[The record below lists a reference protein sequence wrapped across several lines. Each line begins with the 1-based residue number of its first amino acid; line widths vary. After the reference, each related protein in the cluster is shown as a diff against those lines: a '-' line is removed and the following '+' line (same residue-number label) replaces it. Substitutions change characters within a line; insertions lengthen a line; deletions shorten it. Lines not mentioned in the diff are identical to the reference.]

1 MIWALAVTVW
11 LSVTVGIYLALS
23 RDVVRCVL
31 GLAVLGSAANLVLF
45 AAGRIGPAQPA
56 VVPLGEEALAVAA
69 NPLPQA
75 LVLTAIVIGF
85 ALVCFSLV
93 LVLRLIREARTDDA
107 AALRLAEP
115 LPDDPVKPPQPQ
127 PGCEPTWPP
136 QPQSAAPGAEG
147 GR

>member
-1 MIWALAVTVW
+1 MIWALAATVW

-45 AAGRIGPAQPA
+45 AAGRIGSPMPA
-56 VVPLGEEALAVAA
+56 VVPLGDETLSVAA

-107 AALRLAEP
+107 TALRLAEP
-115 LPDDPVKPPQPQ
+115 LVDDPVKPPQPQ
-127 PGCEPTWPP
+127 PGCEPAWPP
-136 QPQSAAPGAEG
+136 QAQGTEG
-147 GR
+147 LR

>member
-11 LSVTVGIYLALS
+11 LTVTVGIYLALS

-45 AAGRIGPAQPA
+45 AAGRIGSPLPA
-56 VVPLGEEALAVAA
+56 VVPLGDEVLASAA

-107 AALRLAEP
+107 TALRLAEP
-115 LPDDPVKPPQPQ
+115 VPDDPVKPPQPQ
-127 PGCEPTWPP
+127 PGCEPVWPP
-136 QPQSAAPGAEG
+136 QPPGPEG
-147 GR
+147 AR